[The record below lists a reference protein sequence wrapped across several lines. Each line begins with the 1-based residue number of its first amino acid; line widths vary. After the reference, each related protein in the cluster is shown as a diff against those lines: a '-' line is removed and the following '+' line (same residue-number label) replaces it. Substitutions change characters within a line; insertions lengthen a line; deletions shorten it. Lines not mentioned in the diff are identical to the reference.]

1 MSSLKNA
8 IIAIHETKI
17 KTNRFLQPHQRK
29 SPCTVCW
36 RHLSRH
42 THSRKPSDQNSCQ
55 KKKIMTRPE
64 IKNKNQMQKR
74 KMNFTLVGKRRS
86 LSARATSSL
95 SSTKKRILSILT
107 FEGEK
112 TYRTL
117 IGFKHII
124 QINTPHRRGGK
135 RRKCG
140 QIDHKSSRISVAKKR
155 FIRPRWTLTFQL
167 RGTEVNHLFTRK

>member
-1 MSSLKNA
+1 
-8 IIAIHETKI
+8 
-17 KTNRFLQPHQRK
+17 
-29 SPCTVCW
+29 
-36 RHLSRH
+36 
-42 THSRKPSDQNSCQ
+42 
-55 KKKIMTRPE
+55 MTRPE

-140 QIDHKSSRISVAKKR
+140 QIDHKSSRISVEKNVLFDRVGHSRCNYEARKSTISLRVSSDAKVWKIEAYKHTFQKKR
-155 FIRPRWTLTFQL
+155 GQGFERGKRNESEITLDI
-167 RGTEVNHLFTRK
+167 N